1 MVEPAI
7 YDERTP
13 KSLYTRYKDQIA
25 VRVSKFI
32 GIEEVTQQDSG
43 TDSEQFYQ
51 KCERIWDKRYASMGA
66 FDPFRPCK
74 DYLVTKPKFHSF
86 RQSILDEEAGKNK
99 KERPTGKKREAEKEE
114 NKKLITS
121 ALKEASCIAA
131 DEKPPGDGVVT
142 TLRSLLSKGLLWK
155 KRQHLLKK

>member
-1 MVEPAI
+1 MNEPAI

-13 KSLYTRYKDQIA
+13 DYLYTRVKVNGMLL
-25 VRVSKFI
+25 VRKFI

-51 KCERIWDKRYASMGA
+51 KCKRIWDKRNASMGA

-86 RQSILDEEAGKNK
+86 RQTMLDEEAGKNK

-114 NKKLITS
+114 NKKLI
-121 ALKEASCIAA
+121 
-131 DEKPPGDGVVT
+131 
-142 TLRSLLSKGLLWK
+142 
-155 KRQHLLKK
+155 